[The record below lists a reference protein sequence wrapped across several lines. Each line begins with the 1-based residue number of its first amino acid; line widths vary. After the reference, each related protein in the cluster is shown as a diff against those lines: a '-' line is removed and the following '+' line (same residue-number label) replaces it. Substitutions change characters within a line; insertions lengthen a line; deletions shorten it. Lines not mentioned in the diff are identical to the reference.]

1 MISALKRNGLKADLY
16 NIVKNPVSFVQVR
29 RSKQTRANQII
40 QQNFGVTYGSY
51 RMLQYKQKSLILDIT
66 ANKKLNVIADEAVN
80 ADKRRDTVA
89 DKKLNSEANKAV
101 DAKKRQDIVAG
112 K

>member
-16 NIVKNPVSFVQVR
+16 NIVKNPVSFMQVR

-66 ANKKLNVIADEAVN
+66 ANKKLNVTADEAVN
-80 ADKRRDTVA
+80 A